1 MMLGGWNWAV
11 LAAVLVLLAS
21 LAFLWRLRL
30 LASRLGSF
38 ECGLSRPGK
47 GGWYSGIGSFGGEEL
62 LWHRLVSIS
71 LRPRY
76 RFKRE
81 DLEIVAV
88 HPRSVSGRVV
98 DVTCTYRGEHV
109 NLAMPAESYHALVSW
124 MESAAPK
131 QSELF

>member
-1 MMLGGWNWAV
+1 MV
-11 LAAVLVLLAS
+11 LVSALVLLTS
-21 LAFLWRLRL
+21 LFFLWRLRL
-30 LASRLGSF
+30 LASRVGSF
-38 ECGLSRPGK
+38 ECGLSRPGE
-47 GGWYSGIGSFGGEEL
+47 GGWFSGIGSFGGEEL
-62 LWHRLVSIS
+62 FWHRLVSFR

-76 RFKRE
+76 RFRRD

-88 HPRSVSGRVV
+88 HPRSVSGLVV

-124 MESAAPK
+124 MESAAPR